1 MRSDGSLLCGSSH
14 RTSICTAA
22 AADALV
28 SIDNVLAVTLGN
40 ATGRASV
47 STSAAG
53 DALIGNLV
61 CHSNYLRRIFANYIV
76 A

>member
-28 SIDNVLAVTLGN
+28 SIDNELIVTLGN
-40 ATGRASV
+40 ARNGASICAC
-47 STSAAG
+47 AAV
-53 DALIGNLV
+53 DALVGNLV
-61 CHSNYLRRIFANYIV
+61 CHVKYLREFYG
-76 A
+76 